1 MIWLTWRQFRAQAF
15 TAVCALAAVALVY
28 TLTRPQLAHLY
39 NTSGIATCHAPSDCS
54 ALTTKFLTA
63 VQSDSIYPALTVI
76 GGALLYLAPAIIGAF
91 WGAPLVTR
99 ELETGTFRLT
109 WSQSVT
115 RTRWLAVKLGLI
127 GLAAMAT
134 TGVLS
139 LILTWWS
146 SPIDQVGGFPL
157 AGGQLGRFSPLL
169 FGVRNIAPLGYAAF
183 AFALGV
189 AIGMLARRT
198 LPAIAITLACTVLV
212 MLAWPDLV
220 RPHLIAPVSTTAIVH
235 ANITA
240 GVVTHNGEI
249 IMPVTNLP
257 GAWIISNQT
266 ITASGQ
272 VFVLPP
278 TVKACATGSAQQ
290 CNAWF
295 ATQHL
300 RRHITYQPASRY
312 WTFQWYE
319 TAILLALTL
328 ALAGFCMVWVRHS
341 SLS

>member
-15 TAVCALAAVALVY
+15 AVICALAAVAVIY
-28 TLTRPQLAHLY
+28 ALTRPQLAHLY
-39 NTSGIATCHAPSDCS
+39 DTSGIATCRSHAGCP
-54 ALTTKFLTA
+54 ALTSKFLTA
-63 VQSDSIYPALTVI
+63 VQSDLIYPALTVI

-134 TGVLS
+134 AGALS

-146 SPIDQVGGFPL
+146 SPIDQAGGFPL

-169 FGVRNIAPLGYAAF
+169 FGVRDIAPLGYAAL

-198 LPAIAITLACTVLV
+198 LPAMAITLALTVLV
-212 MLAWPDLV
+212 MLAWPNLV
-220 RPHLIAPVSTTAIVH
+220 RPHLIAPVSTTAVVH

-240 GVVTHNGEI
+240 GVVTRNGEI
-249 IMPVTNLP
+249 IMPVTDLP

-266 ITASGQ
+266 ITASGR

-278 TVKACATGSAQQ
+278 TVKACATGSAQK

-319 TAILLALTL
+319 TAIFLALTL
-328 ALAGFCMVWVRHS
+328 LVTGFYMAWIRHS
-341 SLS
+341 RAS